1 MHAPLRY
8 LEIFQNSTA
17 EDGASCHP
25 DEYRESYQEAYE
37 FCEATGMR
45 QIYSRND
52 DGSGRCA
59 YNPDVSN
66 MDWYTHDCCAED
78 MDIPVTAGVTYW
90 IAVTGAVGRAAAA
103 RARTRRGATACA
115 QSLRPRATAAARRAA
130 AMSSRSPDASACR
143 NFSSADTFSR

>member
-1 MHAPLRY
+1 MLARDERNAPPPSSLHAPLRY

-45 QIYSRND
+45 QIYSRDD

-66 MDWYTHDCCAED
+66 MEWYTHDCCAED

-90 IAVTGAVGRAAAA
+90 FAVTGAVGRAAAA
-103 RARTRRGATACA
+103 RARDEYLANNTSYLAK
-115 QSLRPRATAAARRAA
+115 
-130 AMSSRSPDASACR
+130 
-143 NFSSADTFSR
+143 